1 MTFDR
6 DRFHVLNVFSERV
19 TSGDVG
25 LTRQENISV
34 ASGGAPCQRISSN
47 QSRDN
52 NQRGRG
58 TNQPQHAIKNSANPR
73 DQQDRPPE
81 AQKPGSAAQQ
91 IHQDHAGNQQARANQ
106 TRQPQQTKVRS
117 NEASS
122 KLARLS
128 CKK

>member
-58 TNQPQHAIKNSANPR
+58 TNQPQHAIKKSANPR

-81 AQKPGSAAQQ
+81 AQKPGIRRATDPSRPCWQPTSASEP
-91 IHQDHAGNQQARANQ
+91 N
-106 TRQPQQTKVRS
+106 
-117 NEASS
+117 ASTTTNKS
-122 KLARLS
+122 QEQ
-128 CKK
+128 